1 MKQTSEKTVQRIS
14 AALLCGLFVSGCSG
28 GSGGSGDSNPLAVVD
43 EENTLSDSADVELS
57 TVVEPTPVESTVVE
71 VVAPAAP

>member
-14 AALLCGLFVSGCSG
+14 AALLCGLFVSGC
-28 GSGGSGDSNPLAVVD
+28 SGGSGDSNPLAVVD

-57 TVVEPTPVESTVVE
+57 TVVEPTPVESTAVE